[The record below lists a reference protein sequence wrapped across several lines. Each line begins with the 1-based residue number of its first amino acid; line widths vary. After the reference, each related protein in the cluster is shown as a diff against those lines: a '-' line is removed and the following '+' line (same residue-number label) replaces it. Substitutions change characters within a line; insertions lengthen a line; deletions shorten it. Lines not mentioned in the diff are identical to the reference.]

1 MKVGVRVA
9 RAHDIQAARYAA
21 LGPTGVFTNAQVGGP
36 LFEDIARADKSG
48 MKLLKDATDTMNCR
62 RVAIIACCASRA
74 LADDLRRAA
83 RR

>member
-1 MKVGVRVA
+1 VKVGARVA
-9 RAHDIQAARYAA
+9 RARDIQAARYAA

-36 LFEDIARADKSG
+36 LLEDFARADKSG
-48 MKLLKDATDTMNCR
+48 MKLLKDAADTMNCR
-62 RVAIIACCASRA
+62 RVAIACCASRA